1 MKHTLLLACLLSVAL
16 INTGCT
22 RSLAGDSYSREEAQR
37 PISFREGTILE
48 VRKVRLQGTDS
59 KIGLGT
65 GAVIG
70 GVAGSGVGAGRGAVV
85 AAVVGAVVGGIAGAA
100 AEEGFTRED
109 AWELTLRMNGGET
122 MIVVQEIGKTDKF
135 AIGDRVRVL
144 QSNGKTRVSPATPAA
159 AAAAAPAA
167 SAPAAASAGPV
178 PAPANSNEVRL

>member
-1 MKHTLLLACLLSVAL
+1 MKHSLLIACLLGSTLV
-16 INTGCT
+16 NTGCT

-59 KIGLGT
+59 KIGMGS
-65 GAVIG
+65 GALVG
-70 GVAGSGVGAGRGAVV
+70 GVAGSGVGSGRGAIVG
-85 AAVVGAVVGGIAGAA
+85 AVVGAVVGGIAGAA

-109 AWELTLRMNGGET
+109 AWELTLRMSGGET

-144 QSNGKTRVSPATPAA
+144 QSSGKTRVSPATPAP
-159 AAAAAPAA
+159 APAV
-167 SAPAAASAGPV
+167 SAPAAAPAGLTS
-178 PAPANSNEVRL
+178 APANNGEVRL